1 MPRVTAAI
9 PTHNRGHLVVE
20 ALESVLAQ
28 TYSDLE
34 VVVIDNGSTDDTE
47 EQLRPYVDRITYV
60 KQDNRGRAGAR
71 NRAIALARG
80 AYVAFLDSDDTWL
93 PNRLERQVPLLD
105 RDPGTALVHGYVE
118 VMNDAGHPIAAQT
131 RKHRELWAKAHS
143 SPVTYAR
150 YANECRC
157 LTSTILVRRDVLDEL
172 GGYDET
178 IGLEDLD
185 LYLRI
190 AISHRIAFVGGAPLA
205 RYRFH
210 ATQTGNEELT
220 RGQIAV
226 SQKHL
231 RLLDDLPRTR
241 ENRRARRNFLLAL
254 SWSHH
259 VLLEPRAARRY
270 ALSAIRV
277 DPRALAHRSA
287 LRPLLVSLAPAR
299 LVARLR
305 RRSSPTAGLGGK
317 SA

>member
-9 PTHNRGHLVVE
+9 PTHNRGHLVVD
-20 ALESVLAQ
+20 ALTSVLAQ
-28 TYSDLE
+28 TYSNVE
-34 VVVIDNGSTDDTE
+34 VIVVDNGSTDDTE
-47 EQLRPYVDRITYV
+47 EQLRPYFDRITYV
-60 KQDNRGRAGAR
+60 KQENRGRAGAR

-80 AYVAFLDSDDTWL
+80 TYVAFLDSDDAWL
-93 PNRLERQVPLLD
+93 PDRLERQVPLLD

-118 VMNDAGHPIAAQT
+118 VMDDAGRPIAAQT
-131 RKHRELWAKAHS
+131 REHRKLWAKAHS

-157 LTSTILVRRDVLDEL
+157 FTSTVLVRRDVLEEL

-190 AISHRIAFVGGAPLA
+190 AMSHRIAFLGGAPLA

-210 ATQTGNEELT
+210 GAQTANEELT

-226 SQKHL
+226 SHKHL
-231 RLLDDLPRTR
+231 RLLNDLPRTR
-241 ENRRARRNFLLAL
+241 ENRRARRNFLMAL

-259 VLLEPRAARRY
+259 VLLERRASRRY
-270 ALSAIRV
+270 ALAAVRLDPRV
-277 DPRALAHRSA
+277 LGHRAALRALA
-287 LRPLLVSLAPAR
+287 VSLAPDR

-305 RRSSPTAGLGGK
+305 ERRSPAGLGGNG
-317 SA
+317 A